1 MNGSFCSKKGHFST
15 LSIRNPMKPCQMNEL
30 NKEEQEKKKAEL
42 ERLIHHK
49 TVKALREL
57 DALIEGHLH
66 DNESASNEEEST
78 ETKKDYG
85 Q

>member
-1 MNGSFCSKKGHFST
+1 MHEPNKKD
-15 LSIRNPMKPCQMNEL
+15 
-30 NKEEQEKKKAEL
+30 QEKKKAEL
-42 ERLIHHK
+42 ERLIHQK

-57 DALIEGHLH
+57 DALIEEHLH